1 MKNGL
6 KSMGTWTAL
15 WSQRMLQQS
24 LFPTSTGG
32 ADLPIKETKEAPCL
46 LDLTKIKFQWRN
58 QIMYLRCFSMD
69 SIFCLQRISSKSTL
83 AFCPSFFS
91 TINKFIVKSSG
102 GGPRQ
107 LHDKTFLML
116 ILPAPS

>member
-24 LFPTSTGG
+24 SFPTSTGG

-46 LDLTKIKFQWRN
+46 LNLTKIKFKWRN
-58 QIMYLRCFSMD
+58 QIIYLRCFSVG

-91 TINKFIVKSSG
+91 TINKFIVKSTG

-107 LHDKTFLML
+107 LNDKTFLML

>member
-24 LFPTSTGG
+24 SFPTSPGG

-83 AFCPSFFS
+83 AYCPSFFS
-91 TINKFIVKSSG
+91 TINKFIVKSTG

-107 LHDKTFLML
+107 LNDKTFLML